1 MSRFE
6 KLYEKTLQGLE
17 EALGVP
23 ENIAQEARRVYQEF
37 LVLIDSS
44 VESKILKDFNLT
56 IGSKAFK
63 DLKISLKT
71 IPDKELTLKSFS
83 VPIEHF
89 FDVTIR
95 KSKIDQKSFEIN
107 CAINTPANFLQ
118 EDLKE
123 LFVSKKLLITPLIAH
138 ELHHILVFSSRKT
151 AASFEI
157 LKDALISDYASSAL
171 PKTNILPL
179 DGFLSSIYFLS
190 AMEILVYP
198 SELAVQIEQNNIR
211 KGYFLEF
218 LESNDVYK
226 ILNIMSRFSY
236 EDFLENLKKHEKSID
251 AFLGSAEGS
260 ICQKIKK
267 CFKIVVENIFEDIE
281 RNLVEYIDKGLDYAS
296 KIGTLPSNEII
307 KKFNQVND
315 NKLAKYKGREE
326 QFFKDSINNFQEQ
339 ANITKRKLA
348 KLFDLCKENYITNEE
363 LLKAPKRK
371 LNEIL
376 EKVQN
381 YNKLAD
387 EVKKRYE

>member
-6 KLYEKTLQGLE
+6 KLYEKTLQDLE
-17 EALGVP
+17 EALGIPTNVV
-23 ENIAQEARRVYQEF
+23 EEARRVYQEF
-37 LVLIDSS
+37 LKLIDSGD
-44 VESKILKDFNLT
+44 ELKTLKDFNLT
-56 IGSKAFK
+56 IGSKTFK
-63 DLKISLKT
+63 DIKISLKT

-83 VPIEHF
+83 VPIYHF
-89 FDVTIR
+89 FDVSIR
-95 KSKIDQKSFEIN
+95 KIKFGQDIFEIN
-107 CAINTPANFLQ
+107 CAVNTPADFLQ
-118 EDLKE
+118 KDLKE
-123 LFVSKKLLITPLIAH
+123 IFVSKKLLITPLIAH
-138 ELHHILVFSSRKT
+138 ELHHVLVFSSKKT
-151 AASFEI
+151 AEPFEMFR
-157 LKDALISDYASSAL
+157 DATISNYASGTL

-179 DGFLSSIYFLS
+179 DGFISSLYFLS

>member
-6 KLYEKTLQGLE
+6 KLYEKTLQDLE
-17 EALGVP
+17 EALGIPTNVV
-23 ENIAQEARRVYQEF
+23 EEARRVYQEF
-37 LVLIDSS
+37 LKLIDSGD
-44 VESKILKDFNLT
+44 ELKTLKDFNLT
-56 IGSKAFK
+56 IGSKTFK
-63 DLKISLKT
+63 DIKISLKT

-83 VPIEHF
+83 VPIYHF
-89 FDVTIR
+89 FDVSIR
-95 KSKIDQKSFEIN
+95 KIKFGQDIFEIN
-107 CAINTPANFLQ
+107 CAVNTPADFLQ
-118 EDLKE
+118 KDLKE
-123 LFVSKKLLITPLIAH
+123 IFVSKKLLITPLIAH
-138 ELHHILVFSSRKT
+138 ELHHVLVFSSKKT
-151 AASFEI
+151 AEPFEMFR
-157 LKDALISDYASSAL
+157 DATISNYASGTL

-179 DGFLSSIYFLS
+179 DGFISSLYFLS

-315 NKLAKYKGREE
+315 NKLVKYKGREE